1 MKTIAKPY
9 FILLLLAVFTFLI
22 SLITAERSVQ
32 FTAFDTY
39 YVITQNLILKIFGIK
54 LLLYSSFYRFLSQFL
69 YSKWLTWLHI
79 LLTVLLFIFLSWY
92 NEQATKS
99 LALIELGDNS
109 FEYFANINQQLFHI
123 FSVYIAVQV
132 LPIINLLAGLMKM
145 NFKKNTRAINVER

>member
-9 FILLLLAVFTFLI
+9 FILLLLAVFTFLV
-22 SLITAERSVQ
+22 SLIIAEKSVQ

-54 LLLYSSFYRFLSQFL
+54 LLLYSSFYRFLSQLL

-79 LLTVLLFIFLSWY
+79 LLTVLLFIFLLWY

-99 LALIELGDNS
+99 LALIELSDNS
-109 FEYFANINQQLFHI
+109 FEYFANINQRLFHI
-123 FSVYIAVQV
+123 YSAYIAVQV
-132 LPIINLLAGLMKM
+132 LPIINLLAGLMKI
-145 NFKKNTRAINVER
+145 NFKKNT